1 MSSYFSGTNGSLW
14 FGGST
19 GTSTPGRKLGKV
31 TNWSYST
38 TLQTLPT
45 TTLMDTD
52 ETGIPGIRQQ
62 AGSFT
67 LYYYDEPDS
76 NETVYAKTVIDSLVK
91 AQTTA
96 SEPGVAAEHEGFELR
111 LQINNQGLTGVYVQG
126 KVYLTNVSMTM
137 AVGEVVAADCQFKV
151 DGAFQQVTM

>member
-14 FGGST
+14 FGGGT
-19 GTSTPGRKLGKV
+19 GTSTSGRRIGKV
-31 TNWSYST
+31 ASWSYSS
-38 TLQTLPT
+38 TLQMLPT
-45 TTLMDTD
+45 TSLMDTD
-52 ETGIPGIRQQ
+52 ETVTPGIRQQ
-62 AGSFT
+62 TGAFR

-76 NETVYAKTVIDSLVK
+76 NETVYAKTIIDSLVK
-91 AQTTA
+91 AQTSA
-96 SEPGVAAEHEGFELR
+96 AEPGVAAEHVGFELR

>member
-1 MSSYFSGTNGSLW
+1 M
-14 FGGST
+14 
-19 GTSTPGRKLGKV
+19 
-31 TNWSYST
+31 
-38 TLQTLPT
+38 LPT
-45 TTLMDTD
+45 TSLMDTD
-52 ETGIPGIRQQ
+52 ETVTPGIRQQ
-62 AGSFT
+62 TGAFR

-76 NETVYAKTVIDSLVK
+76 NETVYAKTIIDSLVK
-91 AQTTA
+91 AQTSA
-96 SEPGVAAEHEGFELR
+96 AEPGVAAEHVGFELR